1 MSGQNPLLGMDA
13 SYTGMYYALTGT
25 GGFVIQQG
33 LKTVT
38 MSPINRINQ
47 YDVTSSIQVLF
58 PASAFNAK
66 LGTYDSINNVWQNES
81 ITISNTE
88 FVANVNAPSQV
99 ITVGSL
105 NTLYSDFILYVN
117 EYFGYA
123 NGFSTIFTLT
133 SQIDVNNGVFNAN
146 TFIKLIG
153 GSALNP
159 PNVSTGQYVND
170 LSGAINFGYINELLS
185 NVISANPFNNR
196 ATTGNGGA
204 GYTIHDGFI
213 AGDLLFVPTGLT
225 ITLNMLMNT
234 NNITLNN
241 LGIAHLTSLNAS
253 SNYVNGYF
261 SSNTTVTGNEISTT
275 VKAPLLIQLS

>member
-1 MSGQNPLLGMDA
+1 MSGHNPLLGMDA
-13 SYTGMYYALTGT
+13 SYTGLYYALTGT
-25 GGFVIQQG
+25 GGFTIQQG

-47 YDVTSSIQVLF
+47 YDVTNSMQVLL
-58 PASAFNAK
+58 PASFFNSK
-66 LGTYDSINNVWQNES
+66 LGVYDSVNNVWPNEN

-88 FVANVNAPSQV
+88 FVANVNAPSNV

-105 NTLYSDFILYVN
+105 TTLYSDFILYVN

-123 NGFSTIFTLT
+123 NGFSTIFTLS
-133 SQIDVNNGVFNAN
+133 SQIDVNNGVFDGNA
-146 TFIKLIG
+146 FIKLIG
-153 GSALNP
+153 GSSLNP
-159 PNVSTGQYVND
+159 PNSSTGQYVTD

-204 GYTIHDGFI
+204 GYTIQDGFI

-253 SNYVNGYF
+253 SNYVSGYF

-275 VKAPLLIQLS
+275 VKAPLLIQLT

>member
-117 EYFGYA
+117 EY
-123 NGFSTIFTLT
+123 
-133 SQIDVNNGVFNAN
+133 
-146 TFIKLIG
+146 
-153 GSALNP
+153 
-159 PNVSTGQYVND
+159 
-170 LSGAINFGYINELLS
+170 
-185 NVISANPFNNR
+185 
-196 ATTGNGGA
+196 
-204 GYTIHDGFI
+204 
-213 AGDLLFVPTGLT
+213 
-225 ITLNMLMNT
+225 
-234 NNITLNN
+234 
-241 LGIAHLTSLNAS
+241 
-253 SNYVNGYF
+253 NYH
-261 SSNTTVTGNEISTT
+261 
-275 VKAPLLIQLS
+275 

>member
-1 MSGQNPLLGMDA
+1 MSGHNPLL
-13 SYTGMYYALTGT
+13 GMYYALTGT
-25 GGFVIQQG
+25 GGFTIQQG

-47 YDVTSSIQVLF
+47 YDVTSSMQVLL
-58 PASAFNAK
+58 PVSLFNAK
-66 LGTYDSINNVWQNES
+66 LGTYDSVNNVWQNEN

-88 FVANVNAPSQV
+88 FVNNVHTRANV

-105 NTLYSDFILYVN
+105 STLYSDFILYVN

-123 NGFSTIFTLT
+123 NGFSTIFTLS
-133 SQIDVNNGVFNAN
+133 SQIDVNNGVFDAS
-146 TFIKLIG
+146 TFVKLIG
-153 GSALNP
+153 GSSLNP
-159 PNVSTGQYVND
+159 RNDSTGQYVSD

-196 ATTGNGGA
+196 PTTGKGGA

-275 VKAPLLIQLS
+275 IKIPLLIQLI